1 MDTQMITDKI
11 KKYKRV
17 LLLQGP
23 RGLFFTR
30 FGHYLRKQGIKV
42 YKINFNGGDEVFYPW
57 PEALSFRKNLNDWEV
72 FIENFICNRH
82 IECIYL
88 FGDCRPCHQTAI
100 KVANQLGIA
109 VFVFEEGYIRP
120 DYITLEKYGVN
131 GHSQISCNPKF
142 YLNLSE
148 PKVKNPR
155 PAKSSFLRRASSA
168 VLYHFF
174 ELLMRWR
181 YPYYKYHKQFSFL
194 KEPFLWIKSGIRKII
209 YRVKDRHIE
218 KNLTGPLRKKY
229 FIVPLQVADDSQIV
243 FHSKYK
249 NVEQFMAE
257 VIKSFAA
264 KSAIDCFLVIKH
276 HPMDRG
282 HKEYS
287 TFINRIAKKHG
298 VYDRV
303 IYIHD
308 MHLPTL
314 LKNAL
319 GTIVINSTVGLSS
332 LYHNTPL
339 KVMGTAIYDLPDLTF
354 QKDLSAFWH
363 NPGTINKKL
372 YKRFSEYII
381 EHTQLNGS
389 YYGVFPF
396 NLKTAVAEFNK
407 ALPHPNIQKIENK
420 RQKKL
425 TPDRRNAIAFF
436 GKGK

>member
-1 MDTQMITDKI
+1 MAAQVITDKI
-11 KKYKRV
+11 KKYRRA

-23 RGLFFTR
+23 RGTFFSR
-30 FGHYLRKQGIKV
+30 FGGYLRKQGIKV
-42 YKINFNGGDEVFYPW
+42 YKINFNGGDEIFYPA
-57 PEALSFRKNLNDWEV
+57 PKAYAFRGRPSEWEDFIVNFLKEKNIDAV
-72 FIENFICNRH
+72 F
-82 IECIYL
+82 L

-131 GHSQISCNPKF
+131 GHSQIPCNPKA
-142 YLNLSE
+142 YLHLSE

-155 PAKSSFLRRASSA
+155 PASSSFFRRAGSA

-181 YPYYKYHKQFSFL
+181 YPHYQYHKQFSYL
-194 KEPFLWIKSGIRKII
+194 KEPFLWVRSGLRKII
-209 YRVKDRHIE
+209 YRIKEKETGIE
-218 KNLTGPLRKKY
+218 LADKLKKKY
-229 FIVPLQVADDSQIV
+229 FLVPLQVADDSQIV

-249 NVEQFMAE
+249 NVEQFIAA
-257 VIKSFAA
+257 VIKSFAGFA
-264 KSAIDCFLVIKH
+264 ANDFFLVIKH

-287 TFINRIAKKHG
+287 AFINRVAKKYG
-298 VYDRV
+298 VHERI

-308 MHLPTL
+308 LHLPTL

-319 GTIVINSTVGLSS
+319 GTIVINSTLGLSS
-332 LYHNTPL
+332 LHHGTPL
-339 KVMGTAIYDLPDLTF
+339 KVMGTAIYDLPGLTF
-354 QKDLSAFWH
+354 QKDLADFWR
-363 NPGTINKKL
+363 NPGKVNKNL
-372 YKRFSEYII
+372 HKRFRGYII

-396 NLKTAVAEFNK
+396 NLKTAVTEFREK
-407 ALPHPNIQKIENK
+407 LSYDNIQRSIEK
-420 RQKKL
+420 RQREVS
-425 TPDRRNAIAFF
+425 PDGGSEAVFI

>member
-1 MDTQMITDKI
+1 MITDKI
-11 KKYKRV
+11 KKYRRV

-23 RGLFFTR
+23 RGIFFSR
-30 FGHYLRKQGIKV
+30 FGYYLRKQGIKV
-42 YKINFNGGDEVFYPW
+42 YKINFNGGDAVFYPW
-57 PEALSFRKNLNDWEV
+57 PEALSFRGSHKEWAVFLKNFVD
-72 FIENFICNRH
+72 NRH

-131 GHSQISCNPKF
+131 GHSQIPCNPKS
-142 YLNLSE
+142 YLHLPE
-148 PKVKNPR
+148 PKVRKPI
-155 PAKSSFLRRASSA
+155 PARSSFFRMAISA

-181 YPYYKYHKQFSFL
+181 YPHYQYHKQFSYL
-194 KEPFLWIKSGIRKII
+194 KEPFLWVRSGLRKII
-209 YRVKDRHIE
+209 YRIKEKETGIE
-218 KNLTGPLRKKY
+218 LADKLKKKY
-229 FIVPLQVADDSQIV
+229 FLVPLQVADDSQIV

-249 NVEQFMAE
+249 NVDQFIAE
-257 VIKSFAA
+257 VIKSFAGFA
-264 KSAIDCFLVIKH
+264 ANDFFLVIKH
-276 HPMDRG
+276 HPMNRG

-287 TFINRIAKKHG
+287 AFITSVAKKYG
-298 VYDRV
+298 VHERV

-308 MHLPTL
+308 LHLPTL

-332 LYHNTPL
+332 LHHGTPL
-339 KVMGTAIYDLPDLTF
+339 MIMGTAIYDLPGLTF
-354 QKDLSAFWH
+354 QENLAAFWR
-363 NPGTINKKL
+363 NTGKVNKNL
-372 YKRFSEYII
+372 YNRFRGYII

-389 YYGVFPF
+389 FYGVFPF
-396 NLKTAVAEFNK
+396 NLKTAVTKFREE
-407 ALPHPNIQKIENK
+407 LPHDNIQRSIEK
-420 RQKKL
+420 RQREVS
-425 TPDRRNAIAFF
+425 PDGGSEAVFI